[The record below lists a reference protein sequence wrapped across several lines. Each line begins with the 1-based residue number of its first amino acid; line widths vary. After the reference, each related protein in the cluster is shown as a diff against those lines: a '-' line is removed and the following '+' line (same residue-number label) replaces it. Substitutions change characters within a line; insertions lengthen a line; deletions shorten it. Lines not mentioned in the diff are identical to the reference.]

1 MQIKQ
6 LLRATGKNNIRTN
19 RVEYFSHGVKR
30 ILLIGLLVFLPQFV
44 FAGSQTFTSSDTFTV
59 PAYGTLTVEMW
70 GGGASGG
77 GANGV
82 TASVAGNSGTQSS
95 FVGMTAGGGIGPA
108 AGSGT
113 NGLIGGDGGTAL
125 NGDTNTNG
133 EAGKNGSG
141 DFCPYAPSGA
151 GG

>member
-6 LLRATGKNNIRTN
+6 LLRATGRNNIRTN

-44 FAGSQTFTSSDTFTV
+44 FAGSQTFTSSGTFTV

-82 TASVAGNSGTQSS
+82 VTSVAGNSGTQSS
-95 FVGMTAGGGIGPA
+95 FADVVAGGGTGPA
-108 AGSGT
+108 GGSNT
-113 NGLIGGDGGTAL
+113 NGLTG
-125 NGDTNTNG
+125 
-133 EAGKNGSG
+133 
-141 DFCPYAPSGA
+141 GA
-151 GG
+151 GRTAP